1 MAGTTHE
8 LLTRSSRAQPPKA
21 QNLRPWT
28 SALMRLLFQLLC
40 YCLLTAW
47 TFAQDVQLFAT
58 YERKGP
64 MPFVDKAFDG
74 VGGGFRFAVSEQ
86 RFYLDLRASYLWAE
100 DDVLSSTR
108 HEVLEKSLSLSI
120 LKPFDL
126 RRKLHVDL
134 GAEIGYYDRQ
144 YTEHYLSSFQL
155 LNLRGLAL
163 GPTVDLRY
171 TVLNGV
177 EPFLAFAGTY
187 CIPLSEDQADLVSGP
202 VDLQSSFEWSLRIGI
217 FLSLPQRG
225 VEQ

>member
-28 SALMRLLFQLLC
+28 SLLMRLLFQLLC
-40 YCLLTAW
+40 FSLLTAQ

-64 MPFVDKAFDG
+64 VSFVNKALDG
-74 VGGGFRFAVSEQ
+74 VGGGFRFALSEQ

-100 DDVLSSTR
+100 EDVLSSTR

-126 RRKLHVDL
+126 RSKLHVDL
-134 GAEIGYYDRQ
+134 GAEMGYYDRQ
-144 YTEHYLSSFQL
+144 NTEHYLSSFQVL
-155 LNLRGLAL
+155 DLRGLAL

-171 TVLNGV
+171 RVVSGV
-177 EPFLAFAGTY
+177 EPFLSMAGSY

-217 FLSLPQRG
+217 FLSLPQQG
-225 VEQ
+225 LE